1 MNRRNQLRALG
12 RACLTLGL
20 AALAAACLPA
30 CGMTLSYTVDEDMLQ
45 RLPKASRRSVYQA
58 ETIVTIAID
67 AKGAVKRKIDNTI
80 REDDRLEA
88 KISEAKDRR
97 GKASGD
103 QVAKIDLEIRMLRAK
118 LDYNDAFVDH
128 QRTVLK
134 LSDLELLLARAQ
146 FELAKAQLIKK
157 HSIQGDMAV
166 EDFEGQVKDIQARVA
181 EFRKD
186 VDEEAADLKEEENR
200 WLEAKKAYFAAIG
213 ESSKGWWTEQ

>member
-1 MNRRNQLRALG
+1 VQ
-12 RACLTLGL
+12 
-20 AALAAACLPA
+20 
-30 CGMTLSYTVDEDMLQ
+30 
-45 RLPKASRRSVYQA
+45 
-58 ETIVTIAID
+58 
-67 AKGAVKRKIDNTI
+67 
-80 REDDRLEA
+80 
-88 KISEAKDRR
+88 R

-118 LDYNDAFVDH
+118 QDYNDAFVDH
-128 QRTVLK
+128 QHTVLD
-134 LSDLELLLARAQ
+134 LADLELLLARAQ

-166 EDFEGQVKDIQARVA
+166 EDFEGQVRDIQARVA

-186 VDEEAADLKEEENR
+186 VDEEAAELKEEENR